1 MIYSGKV
8 PSAIKSLEAAT
19 EFAFFPHTMGPPLPK
34 AWCNEEQIDYY
45 TGPSRTKPCDLQ
57 GNSAVPTICK
67 LVTSKAGGEGG
78 ARVEEGG
85 EPYLPHSTDTL
96 SKQKHQGS
104 TQQGLSISPR
114 GQWSVSASLTSKATA

>member
-34 AWCNEEQIDYY
+34 TWCNEEQIDYY

-57 GNSAVPTICK
+57 GNSAVPTIANLSLARLGAREGLGWRK
-67 LVTSKAGGEGG
+67 VENPIYPIPQTPSPNKSIKGQQSKACQFPPGD
-78 ARVEEGG
+78 
-85 EPYLPHSTDTL
+85 S
-96 SKQKHQGS
+96 
-104 TQQGLSISPR
+104 GLS
-114 GQWSVSASLTSKATA
+114 LHH